1 MSKSPSYLIDTNVWV
16 ALLLEDHPHNSLAQ
30 ERLSPFTDGEA
41 NFCRATQKGLFRLL
55 SQSTTTYGNPVPMRQ
70 CWSIYQQLRN
80 GNRFGYLDEP
90 YGLEQVWREL
100 TSSPLASPKHW
111 MDAYLQAF
119 AELAGL
125 KIITFDRALAKA
137 SGGECLLGE

>member
-1 MSKSPSYLIDTNVWV
+1 MSKSPNYLIDTNVWV
-16 ALLLEDHPHNSLAQ
+16 ALFLRNHPHHLLAEARVLQLREQ
-30 ERLSPFTDGEA
+30 EA
-41 NFCRATQKGLFRLL
+41 CFCRATQKGLFRLL
-55 SQSTTTYGNPVPMRQ
+55 TQNTPTYGHPLPMIQ
-70 CWSIYQQLRN
+70 CWELYEDVCASKGIL
-80 GNRFGYLDEP
+80 FLEEP
-90 YGLEQVWREL
+90 QGLEKHWRAL
-100 TSSPLASPKHW
+100 TSTMLASPKLW